1 MKRVFKV
8 DAGYDFSLML
18 EIDTTIMT
26 TELATE
32 INEFWSGAKDVLKA
46 SNGDVIEAVARRA
59 TSRIIQ
65 YIINGFNVEGAL
77 DELGKQEGWP
87 EKHGISIT
95 DYDMPDFDADSL
107 DVTELSS

>member
-8 DAGYDFSLML
+8 DAGFDFSLTL

-32 INEFWSGAKDVLKA
+32 INEFWSCANDVLAA

-59 TSRIIQ
+59 MPRLVFAML
-65 YIINGFNVEGAL
+65 NGSNETGAL
-77 DELGKQEGWP
+77 YELSREEGWP
-87 EKHGISIT
+87 KNHGISIK
-95 DYDMPDFDADSL
+95 DYDMPDFSGTDL
-107 DVTELSS
+107 NVTELSA